1 MDFAVDLIEKLTL
14 LVPVLLAVGAAWKYL
29 PVVRNWTNSVIP
41 LLNALVGFL
50 VAFAAPAKASIFGDL
65 GHALSVPAQ
74 IFLSLTAAA
83 VAGVIHDKYL
93 EPLGK
98 AIKFPKSPGTK

>member
-14 LVPVLLAVGAAWKYL
+14 LVPILLAVGAGWKYL
-29 PVVRNWTNSVIP
+29 PVVKNWTNSVIP
-41 LLNALVGFL
+41 LLNALVGFM
-50 VAFAAPAKASIFGDL
+50 VAFAAPAKAGLLGDI

-83 VAGVIHDKYL
+83 IAGVIHDKYL

-98 AIKFPKSPGTK
+98 AVNFPKSPGTK